1 MESEFQPVKNQKG
14 SRHGKAQQE
23 QPSETLWVEE
33 SDGKW
38 DFGEWRSGV
47 WHALNTS
54 RYKTED
60 EAITALETFRFTAKG
75 GS

>member
-1 MESEFQPVKNQKG
+1 MITKPTP
-14 SRHGKAQQE
+14 QE

-60 EAITALETFRFTAKG
+60 EAISALETFRVTAKG

>member
-33 SDGKW
+33 SDDGKW
-38 DFGEWRSGV
+38 DFGEWREGIWCPLNSERYLTEEGAIN
-47 WHALNTS
+47 ALQDF
-54 RYKTED
+54 R
-60 EAITALETFRFTAKG
+60 ITAG
-75 GS
+75 GG